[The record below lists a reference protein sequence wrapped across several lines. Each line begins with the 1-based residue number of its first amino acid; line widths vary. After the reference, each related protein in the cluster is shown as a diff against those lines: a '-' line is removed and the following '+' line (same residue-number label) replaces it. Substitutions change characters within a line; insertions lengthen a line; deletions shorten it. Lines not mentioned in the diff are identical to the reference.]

1 MRRIRYLILLS
12 VLFQLV
18 GCSNI
23 NDIKEQEPAISML
36 PTHEPNYTANT
47 GTSEPTVEPYVT
59 PTDNSGN
66 ISPEPTENG
75 TNETPNNNWPP
86 DKPDYSVNMD
96 NYDLADEKE
105 KYLLRVELFRGGD
118 YDYPTG
124 MRYFIDVNEI
134 HNIDGYYEIYDSS
147 IIPKELQQD
156 VLRISEDGQK
166 ALLTYNFPPDGQDR
180 VVEVFD
186 LVNRKVLY
194 KYKTQG
200 YLDNVTVASTPN
212 LQYLLLPSPNGGIYV
227 DVKNNMETII
237 LTPSWIIS
245 PDGTKTAT
253 INSKNNDTEKLQI
266 YDLLSGEL
274 LNEIDIG
281 YNDAYLTQWNE
292 TGKIL
297 FYTFE
302 GSFYFDLITNE
313 IVPIGSYFYGPVMS
327 PDGKYV
333 AYYRNE
339 DVGPFFPLYENKHWL
354 YKEYGYNEGLFIKD
368 MATGELIQIA
378 PIYAGEYGSYHMAP
392 LQWVYVNKTFD
403 NQANR
408 CCFQTD
414 SGTKYV
420 AYSSSMKKNYGSD
433 NIIDKNVGTAWAEG
447 VYYFYDELDIEEYED
462 GIGEWVKIYKLAQAN
477 IEFSQYETTIGY
489 LKPIHFSG
497 IRIIN
502 GYAKSEET
510 YKANN
515 RVKKVEVILTDG
527 TSYIFDLKDNILD
540 FQTLDFGKEVETRDV
555 TIKILDIYEG
565 NKYNDTCIS
574 EVQLIE
580 AE

>member
-36 PTHEPNYTANT
+36 PTHEPQYTASA

-66 ISPEPTENG
+66 IRAEPTEN
-75 TNETPNNNWPP
+75 TTSETPNNTWPP
-86 DKPDYSVNMD
+86 DKPDYLVNMD

-124 MRYFIDVNEI
+124 MRYFIDVDEI

-166 ALLTYNFPPDGQDR
+166 ALLVYKYAPEGQDN

-186 LVNRKVLY
+186 ITNHEVIY
-194 KYKTQG
+194 QYKTQYQ
-200 YLDNVTVASTPN
+200 YLEDICISSSPN
-212 LQYLLLPSPNGGIYV
+212 LDYLLLPSIDDYSVFV
-227 DVKNNMETII
+227 DVNNNKETKIST
-237 LTPSWIIS
+237 TPRGIIS
-245 PDGTKTAT
+245 PDGAKTA
-253 INSKNNDTEKLQI
+253 IIDLSEASFRLKI
-266 YDLLSGEL
+266 YNLFSGEL
-274 LNEIDIG
+274 LDEVDIG
-281 YNDAYLTQWNE
+281 KENAYLTQWNE

-297 FYTFE
+297 YYTFD
-302 GSFYFDLITNE
+302 GSFYYDLNTKE
-313 IVPIGSYFYGPVMS
+313 IVSLGSYFYGPVMS

-333 AYYRNE
+333 AYCRSE
-339 DVGPFFPLYENKHWL
+339 DVGPFFPLHENKHWL

-477 IEFSQYETTIGY
+477 IEFSQYETR
-489 LKPIHFSG
+489 SG
-497 IRIIN
+497 I
-502 GYAKSEET
+502 
-510 YKANN
+510 
-515 RVKKVEVILTDG
+515 
-527 TSYIFDLKDNILD
+527 
-540 FQTLDFGKEVETRDV
+540 
-555 TIKILDIYEG
+555 
-565 NKYNDTCIS
+565 
-574 EVQLIE
+574 
-580 AE
+580 